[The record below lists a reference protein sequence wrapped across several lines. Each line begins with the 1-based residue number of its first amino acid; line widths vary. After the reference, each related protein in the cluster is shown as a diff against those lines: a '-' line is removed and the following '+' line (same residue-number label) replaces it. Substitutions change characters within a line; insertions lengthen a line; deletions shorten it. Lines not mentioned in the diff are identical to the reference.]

1 MSLNFF
7 SPSQHLRKNRRF
19 SCFYRQKEHSKKPFK
34 IIEVKRAFNS
44 TFSQLAN
51 KFSLSKRDGNVPR
64 AFKKLLFTIVP
75 FYRMVKI
82 YESHSAFEICH
93 RTHIILND
101 SHAKTPQTGCYF
113 CKVKVIYF
121 SSLSFIHWVVV
132 LWARVTSINFT
143 WIRWISFHSPSYV
156 LVNSELLWQML

>member
-1 MSLNFF
+1 MKWFFPVFFEMSLNFF

-132 LWARVTSINFT
+132 L
-143 WIRWISFHSPSYV
+143 
-156 LVNSELLWQML
+156 